1 MNSLISKLLGTA
13 VGVKIGNDTIIGLL
27 VGVAWDENLQI
38 SELSL
43 SPSENNVNTYLIDT
57 YIMPYYYTSFLNATT
72 SLVSNNRDKSG
83 REHI

>member
-38 SELSL
+38 D
-43 SPSENNVNTYLIDT
+43 V
-57 YIMPYYYTSFLNATT
+57 
-72 SLVSNNRDKSG
+72 
-83 REHI
+83 

>member
-43 SPSENNVNTYLIDT
+43 SPSENNVNTYLIDI
-57 YIMPYYYTSFLNATT
+57 YIMPYFDEYLNVVVYTAL
-72 SLVSNNRDKSG
+72 
-83 REHI
+83 

>member
-1 MNSLISKLLGTA
+1 MNTLISKLLGTA

-27 VGVAWDENLQI
+27 VDAAWDENLQI

-57 YIMPYYYTSFLNATT
+57 YTMPYFDKYLNVVVYTAL
-72 SLVSNNRDKSG
+72 
-83 REHI
+83 

>member
-1 MNSLISKLLGTA
+1 MNTLISKLLGTT
-13 VGVKIGNDTIIGLL
+13 VGVKIGNNTIIGLL

-57 YIMPYYYTSFLNATT
+57 YTMPYFDEYLNVVVYTAL
-72 SLVSNNRDKSG
+72 
-83 REHI
+83 

>member
-1 MNSLISKLLGTA
+1 MNTLISKLLGTA

-27 VGVAWDENLQI
+27 VGVAWDEKIYKI

-57 YIMPYYYTSFLNATT
+57 YVMPYFDEYLNVVVYTAL
-72 SLVSNNRDKSG
+72 
-83 REHI
+83 

>member
-13 VGVKIGNDTIIGLL
+13 VGVKIGNNTIIGLL

-43 SPSENNVNTYLIDT
+43 SPIDILIA
-57 YIMPYYYTSFLNATT
+57 L
-72 SLVSNNRDKSG
+72 KSWPSRG
-83 REHI
+83 ECVK